1 MTSVDTGTTPASAP
15 SGHAAGCTPLGPRL
29 RIRHGP
35 IRRGHRSV
43 LEAAHFEVPLPATI
57 GIVGVNG
64 SGKSSLFMALAGV
77 LPRRRG
83 AAEVSV
89 RSTSAGV
96 AYVPQ
101 SPVFPDWLVV
111 EAIARLYATDFSD
124 LQERMPALYLQELA
138 GQRSGA
144 LSNGQRQAL
153 AIAIALGRAADIT
166 LMDEPFAA
174 LDFRRRIGALELLQ
188 QWRQDHPES
197 AVLLASQ
204 ASADLAG
211 LCDHFLVLRDGRYA
225 YRGPV
230 GRLAAYDDDVE
241 RQLLRLLT

>member
-1 MTSVDTGTTPASAP
+1 MTSTVTGTTPASAP
-15 SGHAAGCTPLGPRL
+15 SGYAADCTSLEPRL

-43 LEAAHFEVPLPATI
+43 LEPAHFEVPLPATI
-57 GIVGVNG
+57 GIVGING

-83 AAEVSV
+83 AAEVFV
-89 RSTSAGV
+89 RGSSAGV

-101 SPVFPDWLVV
+101 SPVFPDWLAV
-111 EAIARLYATDFSD
+111 EAIARLYATDFND

-138 GQRSGA
+138 RQRSGA
-144 LSNGQRQAL
+144 LSNGQRQVL
-153 AIAIALGRAADIT
+153 AIAIALGRDADIT

-197 AVLLASQ
+197 AFLLASQ
-204 ASADLAG
+204 ASADLTG

-230 GRLAAYDDDVE
+230 DRLGAREHDVE
-241 RQLLRLLT
+241 RQLLRLLA